1 MYCTKDRLLS
11 HTEAAYVLGYKTYR
25 SINNLIEKKII
36 KTYQTHPKGRK
47 QIRLSQIMKLAK
59 PIKIP

>member
-25 SINNLIEKKII
+25 SINNLIE
-36 KTYQTHPKGRK
+36 RK
-47 QIRLSQIMKLAK
+47 LSR
-59 PIKIP
+59 PIKLIQKEESRLDQVRS